1 MATPTRRRAA
11 GPRSPAATQP
21 AAGSTAGKPKVG
33 FYQRAE
39 DTARARAAFVWTR
52 PQEGHRSFSD
62 FVAAAVMAEVERLE
76 AKYHGGKPWP
86 AMDAG
91 QLPVGKPLG
100 S

>member
-1 MATPTRRRAA
+1 MPTPNRRRAA
-11 GPRSPAATQP
+11 SPRSTAATQP
-21 AAGSTAGKPKVG
+21 VAGSTAAKAKVG
-33 FYQRAE
+33 FYQRTE
-39 DTARARAAFVWTR
+39 DTARARAAFIWTR

-62 FVAAAVMAEVERLE
+62 FVAAAVMAEVARLE

-86 AMDAG
+86 AIDTG